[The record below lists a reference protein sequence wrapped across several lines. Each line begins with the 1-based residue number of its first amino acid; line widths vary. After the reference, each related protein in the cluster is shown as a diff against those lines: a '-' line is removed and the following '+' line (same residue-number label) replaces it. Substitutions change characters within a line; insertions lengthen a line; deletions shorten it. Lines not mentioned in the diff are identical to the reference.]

1 MSETFL
7 PVLIVTLLFIATA
20 AIICVF
26 VLLTKLNHSQIK
38 ETAASERLTSKE
50 KELALSG
57 AELAAVKEVLAK
69 SQSELTRLKE
79 ELAGLHARSELER
92 SQFDEKLAFIER
104 SKEQLGESFKNMAN
118 DLLES
123 KSKSFS
129 QSSKENITALLSPL
143 QEKIT
148 QFEKR
153 VEETYDK
160 ESKERFSLA
169 REIKSLQAL
178 NNKISEDA
186 VNLTNA
192 LKSDNKAQGAWGEFV
207 LESILEKSGLTKGH
221 EYEVQVAL
229 KAEDGSKSQPDVIVH
244 LPESRDIVIDS
255 KVSLKAW
262 DAFCSSD
269 KGSDRDA
276 LLKQHIASMRQHV
289 KTLSAKEYQN
299 LTGLN
304 SLDYVFLFMPV
315 EAAYSAAVQ
324 MDRELFQYAFD
335 RNIIFVVPST
345 LLTTLRTVQNLWRL
359 AQQNQNANEIAD
371 RAGALY
377 DKFVAF
383 VDDLEE
389 VGGRIDAARKSF
401 EKARNKLVSGRG
413 NLVKRAEALRQLG
426 AKTSKKQNTKLVD
439 LVDDGDEAEEVL
451 QPKQGIEGNDKNGTR
466 H

>member
-1 MSETFL
+1 MPFFFG
-7 PVLIVTLLFIATA
+7 ILLFIATA
-20 AIICVF
+20 AIICVLV
-26 VLLTKLNHSQIK
+26 VLAKLSQIRI
-38 ETAASERLTSKE
+38 EVVSASERLKSKE
-50 KELALSG
+50 KELALLTS
-57 AELAAVKEVLAK
+57 ELAAVKEVLAK
-69 SQSELTRLKE
+69 SQSELTTTKE

-160 ESKERFSLA
+160 ESKERFSLV

-178 NNKISEDA
+178 NNKISKDA

-192 LKSDNKAQGAWGEFV
+192 LKSDNKAQGTWGEFV
-207 LESILEKSGLTKGH
+207 LESILEKSGLTKGR

-262 DAFCSSD
+262 DAFCSHD
-269 KGSDRDA
+269 QGSEKDA
-276 LLKQHIASMRQHV
+276 LLKQHIASIRQHV
-289 KTLSAKEYQN
+289 KTLSAKDYQN
-299 LTGLN
+299 LIGLN

-315 EAAYSAAVQ
+315 EAAYSTAVQ
-324 MDRELFQYAFD
+324 MDRDLFQYAFERD
-335 RNIIFVVPST
+335 IIFVVPST

-359 AQQNQNANEIAD
+359 AQQNQNANEIAG

-389 VGGRIDAARKSF
+389 VGGRLDATRKSF

-413 NLVKRAEALRQLG
+413 NLVRRAEALRELG
-426 AKTSKKQNTKLVD
+426 AKTSKKQDTKLVD
-439 LVDDGDEAEEVL
+439 VADVGDEVL
-451 QPKQGIEGNDKNGTR
+451 QPKQDR
-466 H
+466 